1 MMRKS
6 MLAQTVALGV
16 LTTTTAAQAQP
27 MYTQG
32 NRPVMLQA
40 DEDDLDPCVYGVIY
54 DEEATG
60 PFGGGAIL
68 VFPGDSTD
76 LEQVDT
82 LVHGDNVWICE
93 ASDDFFGIVYP
104 VTPGQDCELSS
115 PEPFDRPYLGPCNW
129 GWVKAQWVEVI
140 AG

>member
-1 MMRKS
+1 MHRS
-6 MLAQTVALGV
+6 MFAPVIGATALVAA
-16 LTTTTAAQAQP
+16 TIAHAQP
-27 MYTQG
+27 MYTGG

-40 DEDDLDPCVYGVIY
+40 DGDGLDPCIYGVIY

-60 PFGGGAIL
+60 PFGGGAVL

-93 ASDDFFGIVYP
+93 VSDDFYGVVYP
-104 VTPGQDCELSS
+104 EYPGQDCELSS